1 MEIPP
6 SEFCRISAN
15 RGKLGIPNLARMSL
29 MKSYLM
35 LQNARFTVLGVV
47 KNIPLLPRLNCFQ
60 RNVCF
65 VLSICY
71 LTLFFWRFYLLFPP
85 MGFFLLIDQFLISY
99 LILKNF
105 FTSPLNSSQ
114 NICTETFLI
123 FQNFT
128 QENLFACNLFVFI
141 KIP

>member
-1 MEIPP
+1 
-6 SEFCRISAN
+6 
-15 RGKLGIPNLARMSL
+15 MSL
-29 MKSYLM
+29 MKSCLM
-35 LQNARFTVLGVV
+35 LQNARFTVLTISKLLKENQKGGGSRGGGVV
-47 KNIPLLPRLNCFQ
+47 KNTSLLPRLNCFQ

-65 VLSICY
+65 VLSISY
-71 LTLFFWRFYLLFPP
+71 LILFFWRFYLLFPP

-128 QENLFACNLFVFI
+128 QENLFACNLFVLI